1 VTAVGV
7 GVLTTDTDV
16 PVVTETT
23 VNTVTLEALEIVT
36 EGGVD
41 HGRNVLEVLAS
52 VTVLLTVEEVSGDVE
67 VLGGLDDSKD
77 GVHLSLSDLTGT
89 LVDVNVSTLDNSVG
103 EATADT
109 LDSSKGVGDLLLT
122 INVGVDHTEN
132 VLEVIILDNKSL

>member
-1 VTAVGV
+1 MTAVGV